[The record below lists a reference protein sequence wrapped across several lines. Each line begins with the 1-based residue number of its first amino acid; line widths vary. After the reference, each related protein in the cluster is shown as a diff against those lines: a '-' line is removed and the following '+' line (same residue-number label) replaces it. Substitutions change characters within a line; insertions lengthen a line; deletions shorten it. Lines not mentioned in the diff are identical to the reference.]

1 MGSSPGTEIPHSG
14 QSSSDDSVRPK
25 PGGIPFSGA
34 GGDGAGLDGKTGF
47 RGLKP
52 AGEVGA
58 AEDGG
63 GVGDGALGAEPPIAL
78 PANRGSG
85 PY

>member
-1 MGSSPGTEIPHSG
+1 MVIDLPLADNVTQSTKLYPHTGQMGSSPGTEIPHSG

-47 RGLKP
+47 
-52 AGEVGA
+52 
-58 AEDGG
+58 
-63 GVGDGALGAEPPIAL
+63 
-78 PANRGSG
+78 
-85 PY
+85 